1 MEKSFWLSKVV
12 YNTTEKCF
20 DVIGASVVYS
30 KGQVGSVVDNVSC
43 ERANT
48 ANDPAIVFI
57 YSNPDIF
64 PLLVTAGL
72 KRLPD
77 FDTLKN
83 SNLLNTTKLKRIATA
98 IKTLDYGK
106 YIS

>member
-1 MEKSFWLSKVV
+1 MEKSFWLTKVV
-12 YNTTEKCF
+12 YNATEKCY
-20 DVIGASVVYS
+20 DVLGADIVYS
-30 KGQVGSVVDNVSC
+30 KGQVGSVIDNVSC

-48 ANDPAIVFI
+48 VNDPAIVFI

-77 FDTLKN
+77 YETIKT
-83 SNLLNTTKLKRIATA
+83 SNLLTTTKLKRIANA